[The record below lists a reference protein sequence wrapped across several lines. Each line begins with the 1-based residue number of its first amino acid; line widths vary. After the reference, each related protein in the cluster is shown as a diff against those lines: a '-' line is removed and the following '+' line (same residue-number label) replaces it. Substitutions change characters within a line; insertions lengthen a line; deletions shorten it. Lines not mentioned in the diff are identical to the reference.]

1 MPPRRLDFRDDRDL
15 VRLVVFDSERRR
27 AMKLGPGNRSAGDYE
42 TVRRSS
48 SQELDLV
55 CILL

>member
-1 MPPRRLDFRDDRDL
+1 MPPRRPDFRDDRDL

-27 AMKLGPGNRSAGDYE
+27 AMKLGPGIRSTEDYE

-48 SQELDLV
+48 SQELDSV
-55 CILL
+55 RILL